1 MSKLLISIIL
11 FFFIGCS
18 TSNSKKIPEIKEIDI
33 ESILNSPMSLDKH
46 VLETC
51 YNLNTSLAPI
61 YLNDIMTHLNNK
73 TGLWKECYFY
83 TMSIYCNSLTNEQEP
98 QFQAALFEYFLHNPA
113 QYLSFLD
120 KTTFE
125 TSDCLLSKLS
135 AYVNNHVLNDEIT
148 LISIKN
154 VVYNHCSDCSDHDI
168 EAIYLYLDLVNKF
181 QDK

>member
-1 MSKLLISIIL
+1 MSRFLISIIL

-18 TSNSKKIPEIKEIDI
+18 ASNSKKIPEINEIDI
-33 ESILNSPMSLDKH
+33 ESILNSPMSLDRH
-46 VLETC
+46 VMESC
-51 YNLNTSLAPI
+51 YNLNTSLLPI
-61 YLNDIMTHLNNK
+61 YLNDIMALLNNK
-73 TGLWKECYFY
+73 TGLWKECYFS
-83 TMSIYCNSLTNEQEP
+83 TMCIYCNSLTYEQEP

-113 QYLSFLD
+113 EYLAFLD

-125 TSDCLLSKLS
+125 ISDCLLSKLS
-135 AYVNNHVLNDEIT
+135 AYVNNHVLTDEIT

-154 VVYNHCSDCSDHDI
+154 VVYKHCSDCSDHDI